1 MKSRIFLLILFVLS
15 MAKICHAQNLVPNYS
30 FELYDTCPNNGGQLN
45 YASFWQNPT
54 NASPDYFNPCNT
66 MGFSVPN
73 NISGIQSP
81 KDGLS
86 YAGIVSVITTVSNY
100 REYIQVQLLSPLL
113 ASTCYQLEFFV
124 SIGDHEP
131 YGVNTIS
138 AYFSDTAIT
147 DDSCWG
153 CPLLVTP
160 QFVYNSPSN
169 VLGNKTGWTKVEG
182 QFMASGGEEY
192 MTIGN
197 FKLDSN
203 TIITFV
209 SAGANPEIAYYYIDS
224 VSLTPAICDSSV
236 SVTENTFAKNYKVYP
251 NPNNGSFTV
260 DYSIEENDQADL
272 CIYSVEGR
280 KIACHK
286 LNSAEKK
293 IKIQENLFSNGMY
306 FYQIHLNGK
315 IEMQDKLMIIK

>member
-1 MKSRIFLLILFVLS
+1 

-30 FELYDTCPNNGGQLN
+30 FELYDTCPFSSGQIN
-45 YASFWQNPT
+45 FANSWKNPT
-54 NASPDYFNPCNT
+54 NSSPDYFNPCNAT
-66 MGFSVPN
+66 GLSVPSN
-73 NISGIQSP
+73 FAGNQISQN
-81 KDGLS
+81 GLS
-86 YAGIVSVITTVSNY
+86 YAGIITAVTTVSNY
-100 REYIQVQLLSPLL
+100 REYMQVQLLSPLL
-113 ASTCYQLEFFV
+113 GATCYKLKFFV
-124 SIGDHEP
+124 SIGDNYP

-147 DDSCWG
+147 DSSCWG

-209 SAGANPEIAYYYIDS
+209 SAGANPETAYYYIDS
-224 VSLTPAICDSSV
+224 VSLTPTICDSSV
-236 SVTENTFAKNYKVYP
+236 SVIENTFANNYKIYP
-251 NPNNGSFTV
+251 NPNNGSFTAE
-260 DYSIEENDQADL
+260 YSIEENDQADL
-272 CIYSVEGR
+272 CIYSIEGR

-286 LNSAEKK
+286 LNSTEKK

-306 FYQIHLNGK
+306 FYQIHLNGNVTA
-315 IEMQDKLMIIK
+315 QDRLIIIK